1 MDLTS
6 SNALRGDAHSR
17 LAAHRG
23 LLERTSRTTRVA
35 GILRDAIID
44 GTFRP
49 GARLSEP
56 DICAALDVSRNT
68 VREAFQILIEDR
80 LVAHELNRGV
90 FVRVPT
96 AEDIT
101 ELYICRRVVE
111 CAGVNGFD
119 PETGDLSGVAEALA
133 LADERHAV
141 EDWTGVGTADIHFHS
156 ALASLNN
163 SNRIDELMRSVWNEA
178 RLVFHVMDDAHRFH
192 GPYLTR
198 NHEIYD
204 ALAAGNTEAAGQLLK
219 TYLEDAEAQILGAY
233 RPASG

>member
-1 MDLTS
+1 MTS
-6 SNALRGDAHSR
+6 SNSLRGDAHSR

-35 GILRDAIID
+35 GILREEIID

-111 CAGVNGFD
+111 CAGVNGFRSRD
-119 PETGDLSGVAEALA
+119 RRPVPGRRGPRSRRRAPRRRGLDRC
-133 LADERHAV
+133 RHCRHLLPQRPREPQQQQPHRRTDAQRV
-141 EDWTGVGTADIHFHS
+141 E
-156 ALASLNN
+156 
-163 SNRIDELMRSVWNEA
+163 
-178 RLVFHVMDDAHRFH
+178 
-192 GPYLTR
+192 
-198 NHEIYD
+198 
-204 ALAAGNTEAAGQLLK
+204 
-219 TYLEDAEAQILGAY
+219 
-233 RPASG
+233 